1 MFSKATLMDIMSL
14 LQGIKSHSE
23 LNTYFF
29 RYGLEHVSVG
39 SSKEQRVFSVAKH
52 LFDNPKIP
60 GIMSNNLAYE
70 IVEDVVQTISKNP
83 YHYDDVTNE
92 FIKYPQLRR
101 LLLKDGFVIQ
111 DNKLIRTFES
121 DLDFNHNETLLE
133 KILNKHNL
141 ATAKGHYAQANNAFN
156 RGDWAAC
163 NSQLRSYVEEL
174 LNKLAEKITGITPDS
189 SQAAKIALSKSTPPI
204 FYKELNEWLDNGQG
218 YFETFWKRLHPHG
231 SHPGL
236 SDEEDSIFRL
246 NLVQISTLEILKRF
260 DKNFSP
266 F

>member
-14 LQGIKSHSE
+14 LQDIKSHSE
-23 LNTYFF
+23 LDTYFF
-29 RYGLEHVSVG
+29 RYGLESVAVG
-39 SSKEQRVFSVAKH
+39 SNKEQRVFSVARH
-52 LFDNPKIP
+52 LFDNPKVP
-60 GIMSNNLAYE
+60 GIISDNLAYE
-70 IVEDVVQTISKNP
+70 IVEDVVQTITKNS
-83 YHYDDVTNE
+83 YHFDDVTNE

-101 LLLKDGFVIQ
+101 LLLKDGFVIE
-111 DNKLIRTFES
+111 DSKLIRVFET
-121 DLDFNHNETLLE
+121 DIDFNHNETLLE

-141 ATAKGHYAQANNAFN
+141 VTAKGHYTQANNAFN

-174 LNKLAEKITGITPDS
+174 LNKLAEKITGTAYSDS
-189 SQAAKIALSKSTPPI
+189 QQARIALSQSTPPI
-204 FYKELNEWLDNGQG
+204 FYKGLNEWLDNGQG

-260 DKNFSP
+260 DKNFH
-266 F
+266 